1 MPWTPLSSREAL
13 LQQKIGRC
21 ADQDSA
27 STSADTFYNT
37 HELGLLSDDALE
49 SWVTDQ
55 LNSMPE
61 PLPGLPMRE
70 LSESEHYDT
79 ESLGWLKDN
88 ARTAE
93 DKAFATK
100 EYRRILFKLW
110 RMHVAQT
117 GETWYP
123 QLLDDLWDR
132 FKSMAS
138 KTSSF

>member
-13 LQQKIGRC
+13 LRQKIGRC

-93 DKAFATK
+93 DKAALVAATSLKPYVAEFENFIK
-100 EYRRILFKLW
+100 EIGVSLQRN
-110 RMHVAQT
+110 M
-117 GETWYP
+117 
-123 QLLDDLWDR
+123 
-132 FKSMAS
+132 
-138 KTSSF
+138 